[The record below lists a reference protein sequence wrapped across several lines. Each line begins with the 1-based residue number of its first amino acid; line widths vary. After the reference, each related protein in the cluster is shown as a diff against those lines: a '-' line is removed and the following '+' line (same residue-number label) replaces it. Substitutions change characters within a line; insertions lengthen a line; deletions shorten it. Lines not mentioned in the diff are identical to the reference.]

1 MVLSLFWIV
10 HFLREFFLLELQ
22 IILSHFRHGD
32 MKGVEQ
38 LYSVL
43 YSDDGDEEVFLGC
56 LCHFSDYLNLGFD
69 IVTYITN
76 MVYKCIIVSLR
87 LWNSLCSPL
96 SKLHYNAFE
105 TKKCK
110 CKFHYK
116 NA

>member
-1 MVLSLFWIV
+1 
-10 HFLREFFLLELQ
+10 
-22 IILSHFRHGD
+22 

-69 IVTYITN
+69 IVIYITN

-87 LWNSLCSPL
+87 L
-96 SKLHYNAFE
+96 
-105 TKKCK
+105 
-110 CKFHYK
+110 
-116 NA
+116 

>member
-1 MVLSLFWIV
+1 
-10 HFLREFFLLELQ
+10 
-22 IILSHFRHGD
+22 

-43 YSDDGDEEVFLGC
+43 YRDDGDEEVFLGC
-56 LCHFSDYLNLGFD
+56 LCHFSDYLNLSFVV
-69 IVTYITN
+69 IYITN

-87 LWNSLCSPL
+87 LCSPL

-105 TKKCK
+105 TEKCK
-110 CKFHYK
+110 CKFYYK